1 MKELNDDLDELKFVE
16 IKENDNIIGYEAQ
29 PGVLLESKV
38 VIPSKH
44 NGLPVISVGGFSN
57 KLEIEEVVLPNSIIK
72 ISDCAFFYAYNL
84 KSITLPKRLKEIGCK
99 AFCGCVKLK
108 LTTLPKGIKVLKDS
122 VLYDTDM
129 TEFVVPRGV
138 WEIHSDA
145 LNTESLKVVE
155 IPSSV
160 KYIAEDAFYKD
171 TLSSDYDLTILCHKN
186 NKKYVMNL
194 KVFEGEYG
202 YYDLMDQY
210 RLHTYYIEVKED
222 ETIKNLNYES
232 VEGFGSGA
240 KIGYI
245 NDDYVIKTKS
255 GRYYKRSC
263 FWAPKYCNYN
273 D

>member
-1 MKELNDDLDELKFVE
+1 MDELNDKLLELKFVE
-16 IKENDNIIGYEAQ
+16 IKDGDKIIGYEARA
-29 PGVLLESKV
+29 GVLFESKV

-72 ISDCAFFYAYNL
+72 ISDCAFFYAHNL
-84 KSITLPKRLKEIGCK
+84 KSITFPKYLEEIGCK
-99 AFCGCVKLK
+99 AFCGCVSLK
-108 LTTLPKGIKVLKDS
+108 LNTLPKGIKVLKDS

-129 TEFVVPRGV
+129 TEFVVPNSV
-138 WEIHSDA
+138 KEIQSEA

-210 RLHTYYIEVKED
+210 RHHTYYIEVKED
-222 ETIKNLNYES
+222 ETIKNLKYEA
-232 VEGFGSGA
+232 VDGFGSGA
-240 KIGYI
+240 MIGYKG
-245 NDDYVIKTKS
+245 DEYVIKTRS
-255 GRYYKRSC
+255 GRYYKRSG